1 MSLAF
6 DLHLA
11 GLSLC
16 LSHNCFL
23 HVEKEAAFHMAACFL
38 GAAGAGLGFGPSVRG
53 SAGCSGTCASPG
65 DTRGALVLVTAAPW
79 PWGQILGM
87 ARGHCCGLKH
97 TECCFYNLNLVMSVW
112 NKRLFFSCLC
122 VREQNLGCFCLHSC
136 VKPPGPVGLDS
147 SAALVFPT

>member
-38 GAAGAGLGFGPSVRG
+38 GAAGAGLGSEPSVRG

-65 DTRGALVLVTAAPW
+65 DTREAPGVTW
-79 PWGQILGM
+79 CWSQQHLG
-87 ARGHCCGLKH
+87 
-97 TECCFYNLNLVMSVW
+97 
-112 NKRLFFSCLC
+112 
-122 VREQNLGCFCLHSC
+122 LGDRSWAWQEGTA
-136 VKPPGPVGLDS
+136 VV
-147 SAALVFPT
+147 